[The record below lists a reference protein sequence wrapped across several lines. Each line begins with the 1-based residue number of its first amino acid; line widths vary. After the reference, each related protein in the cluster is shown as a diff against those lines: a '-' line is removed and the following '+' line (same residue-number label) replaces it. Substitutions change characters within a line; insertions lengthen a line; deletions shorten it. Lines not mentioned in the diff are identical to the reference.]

1 MTSRATVQLRAMGTG
16 VTIATAEPE
25 ALASATAAVEVELA
39 NIDHACSRFR
49 SDSDLSRIN
58 ERAGEWVRVSS
69 LCIAA
74 IEVALRAAEMTDG
87 LIDPTVGG
95 ALEASGYTTDFDI
108 LAKDGPP
115 LHLTVRPIPGWHKVL
130 INRKIGAVRVPP
142 GVHLD
147 LGATAKSLASDRA
160 AAAAVAETSVGVLVS
175 CGGDLAAS
183 GKPPSGGWSVRV
195 SEHHADPPD
204 AAGQTILFDQGGL
217 ATSGVT
223 ARRWLRGG
231 QSFHHI
237 IDPATSLPVTTP
249 WRVVTVAA
257 STCVEANIASTAAV
271 ILGDAAPG
279 WLEERGLAAR
289 LVRTDGS
296 VQRIGR
302 WPAEAAA

>member
-1 MTSRATVQLRAMGTG
+1 MTAGATAQLRAMGTG

-25 ALASATAAVEVELA
+25 ALAPAVAVAKAELA
-39 NIDHACSRFR
+39 NIDQACSRFR
-49 SDSDLSRIN
+49 PDSDLSRIN
-58 ERAGEWVRVSS
+58 ERAGEWVRVSP
-69 LCIAA
+69 LCIGA

-95 ALEASGYTTDFDI
+95 ALEESGYTQDFDV
-108 LAKDGPP
+108 LAKDGPA
-115 LHLTVRPIPGWHKVL
+115 LHLIMKPVPGWHKIL
-130 INRKIGAVRVPP
+130 INRKTGAVRVPP

-160 AAAAVAETSVGVLVS
+160 AEMAEAATSVGVLVS
-175 CGGDLAAS
+175 CGGDIAAI
-183 GKPPSGGWSVRV
+183 GDPPAGGWSVRV
-195 SEHHADPPD
+195 SEHHADPLD
-204 AAGQTILFDQGGL
+204 APGETILFDRGGL

-223 ARRWLRGG
+223 ARQWRRGG

-237 IDPATSLPVTTP
+237 IDPATSLPATTP

-271 ILGDAAPG
+271 IMGDAAPA
-279 WLEERGLAAR
+279 WLQERGLAAR

-296 VQRIGR
+296 VLRIGG
-302 WPAEAAA
+302 WPMEAAG

>member
-25 ALASATAAVEVELA
+25 ALASATAAVAVELA
-39 NIDHACSRFR
+39 NIDQACSRFR

-160 AAAAVAETSVGVLVS
+160 AAVAVAETGVGVLVS

-204 AAGQTILFDQGGL
+204 APGETILFDQGGL

-302 WPAEAAA
+302 WPAETAA